1 MAFHTAIV
9 DLMSQS
15 TVEIDATRAA
25 HDHIVRV
32 INDGWLALIL
42 SFGERLGLSEA
53 LAELRRADVAR
64 LSAQTGVVH
73 RYVEDWLWAMAAAG
87 IVDSERDADGTDRFS
102 LAPGYADAVTSSGG
116 TGNWG
121 RIAEQLVAMA
131 SLEDRLVQAAR
142 SIGGLPASVY
152 EGRIVDVLAVESG
165 PILEASL
172 VDEVVPLLGV
182 HDRLDRGGLVL
193 DAGCGSG
200 EALAILAA
208 HYPRSRFVGVDQ
220 SADAIASARARAI
233 RLGLDN
239 IDLYVADL
247 EDDWPLGVGA
257 TEFDLV
263 LAVNVAH
270 DLSDPHRFF
279 RAVRDRLA
287 DSGVFGLVELGFDTD
302 MRVNIQHPHAI
313 GVLAFGLYHCL
324 PLAQRR
330 PGIAPGGMWGS
341 RTYVDA
347 LEAAGFTDVV
357 LTHAPSDPTNDLII
371 ARNTGSNTAS

>member
-1 MAFHTAIV
+1 
-9 DLMSQS
+9 MSQS
-15 TVEIDATRAA
+15 PAEISANQAA

-32 INDGWLALIL
+32 INDGWLALVL
-42 SFGERLGLSEA
+42 SFGERLGLSTALGETGAIEA
-53 LAELRRADVAR
+53 ATLAAT
-64 LSAQTGVVH
+64 TGVGP
-73 RYVEDWLWAMAAAG
+73 RYVEDWLWAMTAAG
-87 IVDSERDADGTDRFS
+87 IVVSEPDAEGTDRFA
-102 LAPGYADAVTSSGG
+102 LAPGYADAVTTRGG

-131 SLEDRLVQAAR
+131 SLEDQLVEAAR
-142 SIGGLPASVY
+142 SNGGLAASVY
-152 EGRIVDVLAVESG
+152 EGRIVEVLAVESG

-172 VDEVVPLLGV
+172 LDEVVPMLAV

-208 HYPRSRFVGVDQ
+208 RYPRSRFVGIDQ
-220 SADAIASARARAI
+220 SADAIAAARARALH
-233 RLGLDN
+233 LGLDN
-239 IDLYVADL
+239 VELIVADL
-247 EDDWPLGVGA
+247 EEAWP
-257 TEFDLV
+257 TTTTDFDLI

-279 RAVRDRLA
+279 DVVRDRLA
-287 DSGVFGLVELGFDTD
+287 PDGVFGLVELGFDPD
-302 MRVNIQHPHAI
+302 MHVNIRHPHAI

-341 RTYVDA
+341 RTYARA
-347 LEAAGFTDVV
+347 LSTAGFADVTV
-357 LTHAPSDPTNDLII
+357 TRAPSDPTNDLII
-371 ARNTGSNTAS
+371 ARNTGSKIAS

>member
-1 MAFHTAIV
+1 
-9 DLMSQS
+9 MSQS
-15 TVEIDATRAA
+15 TVEVTESHDA

-32 INDGWLALIL
+32 INDGWLALVL
-42 SFGERLGLSEA
+42 SFGERLGLGEA
-53 LAELRRADVAR
+53 VAETGPATAAAVAAR
-64 LSAQTGVVH
+64 TEVGP
-73 RYVEDWLWAMAAAG
+73 RYVEDWLWAMTAAG
-87 IVDSERDADGTDRFS
+87 IVDSERDADGIDRFA
-102 LAPGYADAVTSSGG
+102 LAPGYADAITSRGG
-116 TGNWG
+116 TSNWG

-131 SLEDRLVQAAR
+131 SLEDQLVEAAR
-142 SIGGLPASVY
+142 ANGGLAASVY

-172 VDEVVPLLGV
+172 LDEVVPLLGV

-200 EALAILAA
+200 AALAILAA
-208 HYPRSRFVGVDQ
+208 RYPRSRFVGIDQ
-220 SADAIASARARAI
+220 SADAISSARSRAE

-239 IDLYVADL
+239 IELIVADL
-247 EDDWPLGVGA
+247 EEDWPTG
-257 TEFDLV
+257 TDFDLV

-279 RAVRDRLA
+279 DVVRERLA
-287 DSGVFGLVELGFDTD
+287 PDGVFGLVELGFDTD
-302 MRVNIQHPHAI
+302 MRANIRHPHAI

-347 LEAAGFTDVV
+347 LRSAGFGDVA
-357 LTHAPSDPTNDLII
+357 LTRAPSDPTNDLII